1 MSEEALDSLSLA
13 EVKQRFVDSERALNE
28 IAARLTKLREAE
40 ASTIDAAGTLSEAST
55 ALRRFVETSES
66 VVVEL
71 AKVQE
76 EARTAVSSASSLLQG
91 DDIRVLERSV
101 TELRTMLD
109 SRLSALESRVD
120 SGGAVQCTSC
130 GARSSIGESPR
141 RSAHPLADEAR
152 HVARAPAWPVVT
164 ESRTCHAA
172 EGRLSPLPQR
182 DRGRVRASRIC
193 RDHQFLRSTLCW
205 PSPSSR

>member
-40 ASTIDAAGTLSEAST
+40 ASTIDAAATLSEAST

-120 SGGAVQCTSC
+120 SGEQSS
-130 GARSSIGESPR
+130 ARTVELE
-141 RSAHPLADEAR
+141 AQLAKI
-152 HVARAPAWPVVT
+152 RAGMPTRW
-164 ESRTCHAA
+164 RTKL
-172 EGRLSPLPQR
+172 GM
-182 DRGRVRASRIC
+182 
-193 RDHQFLRSTLCW
+193 
-205 PSPSSR
+205 